1 LDLQGKLNPGVPIEP
16 LILRANAG
24 DCITLTLNNRLPATA
39 PDLPVFNTL
48 PMIVERF
55 NANQVRPSSHVG
67 LHPQMLTMDVIGN
80 DGANVG
86 FNKVQTAPPGGSKT
100 YRWYAG

>member
-1 LDLQGKLNPGVPIEP
+1 MHYADAQQQ
-16 LILRANAG
+16 
-24 DCITLTLNNRLPATA
+24 LPATA
-39 PDLPVFNTL
+39 PDLPGFNTL

-86 FNKVQTAPPGGSKT
+86 FNKVQTAPGGSKT
-100 YRWYAG
+100 YRWYAGDFRTTIFGARFGIPIEFGPPICLL

>member
-1 LDLQGKLNPGVPIEP
+1 
-16 LILRANAG
+16 
-24 DCITLTLNNRLPATA
+24 
-39 PDLPVFNTL
+39 
-48 PMIVERF
+48 MIVERF

-86 FNKVQTAPPGGSKT
+86 FNKVQLRPPAARKHTDGMRATSEQYIRHASAFRSNSGPPI
-100 YRWYAG
+100 